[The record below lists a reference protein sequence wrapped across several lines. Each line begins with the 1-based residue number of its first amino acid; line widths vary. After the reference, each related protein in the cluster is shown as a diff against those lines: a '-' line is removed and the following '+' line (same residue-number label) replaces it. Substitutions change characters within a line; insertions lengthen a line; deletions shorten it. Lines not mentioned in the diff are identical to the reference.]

1 VPLSVIL
8 LPAPHHFTTARR
20 LENYNLS
27 LDLGFLGSDGNRV
40 LLIEGESPHLL
51 WLRDV
56 SSSTPLAAL
65 VPLDDSV
72 GLRVAGLLRFLRRLD
87 SRPADPIP
95 KAWAITARLRVRL
108 PLMLRALDG
117 HYARASYREI
127 ARVLYG
133 SDAVARYPWKT
144 SSVRGQTI
152 RLVKDAIALMEGG
165 YRKLLRG
172 NR

>member
-1 VPLSVIL
+1 MPLSVIL
-8 LPAPHHFTTARR
+8 VPAPHHFTTARDLDR
-20 LENYNLS
+20 YKLS
-27 LDLGFLGSDGNRV
+27 LDSGFVGSDGNRV
-40 LLIEGESPHLL
+40 LLIEGESPHLF
-51 WLRDV
+51 WLRDA

-72 GLRVAGLLRFLRRLD
+72 GLRVAGLLRFERRLHG
-87 SRPADPIP
+87 RPAGPLP
-95 KAWAITARLRVRL
+95 KAWAITGRSRVRL
-108 PLMLRALDG
+108 LLMLRALDG
-117 HYARASYREI
+117 HYSRASYREI

-133 SDAVARYPWKT
+133 PDAVARYPWKT

-152 RLVKDAIALMEGG
+152 RLVQDAVALVEGG